1 MKHIII
7 LGDGMADHPVERLG
21 GKTLLQYA
29 NKPYMDMLAKKGKT
43 GRLVTVPDGF
53 HPGSEVAN
61 SSIMGYDQN
70 EVYEGRGPLEA
81 ASIGYEL
88 EPTDLALRCNI
99 INVQDGKIITH
110 NGGNLET
117 EDADVLIKYLN
128 DTLGK
133 KYPDV
138 KFVTGIQYR
147 HLLVVKHGNKHI
159 VTAPGYLL
167 TFVDLKD
174 ERNETGRKLTFIQ
187 KDEMT
192 GAKVITYWQFY
203 QGTSVIRMYNE
214 VINEG
219 SEEQTLEYLSSFYY
233 LGIEKEGKLSSD
245 DKMSLTYA
253 CHGWQK
259 EMNFRTNTFPEL
271 GFGQTQPTVYQ
282 RTSVTFELTNTGN
295 WSTKKYL
302 PMGYLENSEADTAL
316 FWQIEHNGSWHAEI
330 SDVNNHFYVALS
342 GPTEVQSHWFKQL
355 KPGESFT
362 SVPVAVGV
370 SEGCFDTAMGELTKY
385 RRMIRRPNKDNENL
399 PVIFNDYM
407 NCLFGDPTTEK
418 ELPLIDAAAAMG
430 CEYYVIDAGWY
441 APGEWWDS
449 VGEWQQCYERFP
461 NGIEEVTNYIREKG
475 MVPGV
480 WLELEVMGI
489 NCEKAK
495 SVPDDWF
502 FIRHGKRVYD
512 RSRYQ
517 LDFRNPAVIDHVN
530 EVIDRVVN
538 QYGVGYIKMDYNIEP
553 GIGTELYADSVGQGM
568 LEHERA
574 YLKWLDGV
582 FEKYPELVIENC
594 SSGGLRTDYAM
605 LARYSIQSTSDQED
619 YRNYATIAA
628 NAGAALTPEQ
638 AAIWSYPL
646 KDGDEEETIYN
657 MVNALLLRIHQSGH
671 LAQLSK
677 ERHALVK
684 EGIEYYKSIRQDIK
698 KALPVWP
705 NGFATSLDHFLCA
718 GWKIEGKSYLAVW
731 RRYGETSEY
740 DIPLKKLTEG
750 KPVKEVRLAYP
761 KETLKE
767 HVSYEVSE
775 DQQLHVSFK
784 EPVMARIFEIR

>member
-1 MKHIII
+1 
-7 LGDGMADHPVERLG
+7 
-21 GKTLLQYA
+21 
-29 NKPYMDMLAKKGKT
+29 
-43 GRLVTVPDGF
+43 
-53 HPGSEVAN
+53 
-61 SSIMGYDQN
+61 
-70 EVYEGRGPLEA
+70 
-81 ASIGYEL
+81 
-88 EPTDLALRCNI
+88 
-99 INVQDGKIITH
+99 
-110 NGGNLET
+110 
-117 EDADVLIKYLN
+117 
-128 DTLGK
+128 
-133 KYPDV
+133 
-138 KFVTGIQYR
+138 
-147 HLLVVKHGNKHI
+147 
-159 VTAPGYLL
+159 
-167 TFVDLKD
+167 
-174 ERNETGRKLTFIQ
+174 
-187 KDEMT
+187 
-192 GAKVITYWQFY
+192 
-203 QGTSVIRMYNE
+203 
-214 VINEG
+214 
-219 SEEQTLEYLSSFYY
+219 
-233 LGIEKEGKLSSD
+233 
-245 DKMSLTYA
+245 MSLTYA

-740 DIPLKKLTEG
+740 DIPLEKLTEG

-761 KETLKE
+761 KESLKE

>member
-1 MKHIII
+1 
-7 LGDGMADHPVERLG
+7 
-21 GKTLLQYA
+21 
-29 NKPYMDMLAKKGKT
+29 
-43 GRLVTVPDGF
+43 
-53 HPGSEVAN
+53 
-61 SSIMGYDQN
+61 
-70 EVYEGRGPLEA
+70 
-81 ASIGYEL
+81 
-88 EPTDLALRCNI
+88 
-99 INVQDGKIITH
+99 
-110 NGGNLET
+110 
-117 EDADVLIKYLN
+117 
-128 DTLGK
+128 
-133 KYPDV
+133 
-138 KFVTGIQYR
+138 
-147 HLLVVKHGNKHI
+147 
-159 VTAPGYLL
+159 
-167 TFVDLKD
+167 
-174 ERNETGRKLTFIQ
+174 
-187 KDEMT
+187 
-192 GAKVITYWQFY
+192 
-203 QGTSVIRMYNE
+203 
-214 VINEG
+214 
-219 SEEQTLEYLSSFYY
+219 
-233 LGIEKEGKLSSD
+233 
-245 DKMSLTYA
+245 MSLTYA

-271 GFGQTQPTVYQ
+271 GFGQTQPTVCQ

-302 PMGYLENSEADTAL
+302 PMGYLENSEADTSL

-657 MVNALLLRIHQSGH
+657 MVNTLLLRIHQSGH

-718 GWKIEGKSYLAVW
+718 GWKVEGKSYLAVW

-740 DIPLKKLTEG
+740 DIPLEKLTEG

-761 KETLKE
+761 KESLKE

>member
-1 MKHIII
+1 M
-7 LGDGMADHPVERLG
+7 
-21 GKTLLQYA
+21 
-29 NKPYMDMLAKKGKT
+29 
-43 GRLVTVPDGF
+43 
-53 HPGSEVAN
+53 
-61 SSIMGYDQN
+61 
-70 EVYEGRGPLEA
+70 
-81 ASIGYEL
+81 
-88 EPTDLALRCNI
+88 
-99 INVQDGKIITH
+99 
-110 NGGNLET
+110 
-117 EDADVLIKYLN
+117 
-128 DTLGK
+128 
-133 KYPDV
+133 
-138 KFVTGIQYR
+138 
-147 HLLVVKHGNKHI
+147 
-159 VTAPGYLL
+159 
-167 TFVDLKD
+167 
-174 ERNETGRKLTFIQ
+174 
-187 KDEMT
+187 
-192 GAKVITYWQFY
+192 
-203 QGTSVIRMYNE
+203 
-214 VINEG
+214 
-219 SEEQTLEYLSSFYY
+219 
-233 LGIEKEGKLSSD
+233 
-245 DKMSLTYA
+245 
-253 CHGWQK
+253 
-259 EMNFRTNTFPEL
+259 
-271 GFGQTQPTVYQ
+271 
-282 RTSVTFELTNTGN
+282 
-295 WSTKKYL
+295 
-302 PMGYLENSEADTAL
+302 
-316 FWQIEHNGSWHAEI
+316 
-330 SDVNNHFYVALS
+330 ALS

-461 NGIEEVTNYIREKG
+461 NGIEEVTDYIREKG

-582 FEKYPELVIENC
+582 FAKYPDLVIENC

-718 GWKIEGKSYLAVW
+718 GWKVEGKSYLAVW

-740 DIPLKKLTEG
+740 DIPLEKLTDG

-761 KETLKE
+761 KESLKE

>member
-1 MKHIII
+1 
-7 LGDGMADHPVERLG
+7 
-21 GKTLLQYA
+21 
-29 NKPYMDMLAKKGKT
+29 
-43 GRLVTVPDGF
+43 
-53 HPGSEVAN
+53 
-61 SSIMGYDQN
+61 
-70 EVYEGRGPLEA
+70 
-81 ASIGYEL
+81 
-88 EPTDLALRCNI
+88 
-99 INVQDGKIITH
+99 
-110 NGGNLET
+110 
-117 EDADVLIKYLN
+117 
-128 DTLGK
+128 
-133 KYPDV
+133 
-138 KFVTGIQYR
+138 
-147 HLLVVKHGNKHI
+147 
-159 VTAPGYLL
+159 
-167 TFVDLKD
+167 
-174 ERNETGRKLTFIQ
+174 
-187 KDEMT
+187 
-192 GAKVITYWQFY
+192 
-203 QGTSVIRMYNE
+203 
-214 VINEG
+214 
-219 SEEQTLEYLSSFYY
+219 
-233 LGIEKEGKLSSD
+233 
-245 DKMSLTYA
+245 MSLTYA

-302 PMGYLENSEADTAL
+302 PMGYLENSEADTSL

-582 FEKYPELVIENC
+582 FAKYPDLVIENC

-718 GWKIEGKSYLAVW
+718 GWKVEGKSYLAVW

-740 DIPLKKLTEG
+740 DIPLEKLTDG

-761 KETLKE
+761 KESLKE